1 MRFRLKS
8 GHALGYLP
16 SGRGETTLVMLHPIG
31 VRAQVW
37 QALAAELASEYRVL
51 AADAPGHGESDV
63 PSGPM
68 SIGDMAASVQEL
80 LEAIGGDRI
89 VPIGCSM
96 GSSMAAALAAAMSP
110 SGKIAAL
117 VLSNSSYQPSAERG
131 TAHIQRAEAAKLGM
145 PNVLETT
152 LNRWFSA
159 EVLATRPEMVA
170 EVARWLLAGD
180 PVVHARCW
188 AALGNFSYEPLLPAL
203 TMPTLA
209 IGGELDKAAR
219 PMATRALAEALP
231 AGSYVEI
238 AGAGHLSP
246 LERPAEFAAVLRK
259 FLRDH
264 LGAS

>member
-8 GHALGYLP
+8 GLALGYLP

-51 AADAPGHGESDV
+51 AVDAPGHGDSDV
-63 PSGPM
+63 PSSPM

-96 GSSMAAALAAAMSP
+96 GSSMAAALAAMS
-110 SGKIAAL
+110 SSAKIAAL

-159 EVLATRPEMVA
+159 EVLTTRPEMVA
-170 EVARWLLAGD
+170 QVARWLLAGD
-180 PVVHARCW
+180 PVVHSWCW

-209 IGGELDKAAR
+209 IGGELDKAA
-219 PMATRALAEALP
+219 PPTATRALAEALP
-231 AGSYVEI
+231 AGSYAEI

-246 LERPAEFAAVLRK
+246 LEHPAEFAAALRQ
-259 FLRDH
+259 FLRDQ